1 VIPSLFVIRIAA
13 SGAAMISVAGMVVV
27 YVAGGLCV
35 ANSAVVVKNQYE
47 ISKGKG
53 YRAGINNLR
62 KEASRL
68 GEQIELLTQAVN
80 DLRSEADLMA
90 GFEVQLSEIARKQS
104 VNVNE
109 IVALTKE
116 NEEILAKQKVPETL
130 VLDSFVLTLLFNSLC
145 CSEFA

>member
-1 VIPSLFVIRIAA
+1 
-13 SGAAMISVAGMVVV
+13 MISVAGMVVV

-130 VLDSFVLTLLFNSLC
+130 VLDSFV
-145 CSEFA
+145 